1 MPPKGTCLQL
11 EDENLDVTVKAQQNE
26 AMVYNLNASL
36 PPGMSVDQF
45 GGITEL
51 FRLLSALGY
60 HIAMHDD
67 SSDEEEDDDGNM
79 DDEGQEMEEQEVE
92 EENNEDRPSGHRE
105 KRKREDEDDDNEEDD
120 GREKEKPM

>member
-67 SSDEEEDDDGNM
+67 SSDEEDDDNM
-79 DDEGQEMEEQEVE
+79 DEEQVEE
-92 EENNEDRPSGHRE
+92 EENNEDRPSGQRE
-105 KRKREDEDDDNEEDD
+105 KRKREDEDDDDEEDD
-120 GREKEKPM
+120 GREKEKPK

>member
-60 HIAMHDD
+60 QIAMHDD

-79 DDEGQEMEEQEVE
+79 DAEEQE
-92 EENNEDRPSGHRE
+92 EENNEDRPSSGQRE
-105 KRKREDEDDDNEEDD
+105 KRKREDEDDDDDEDD
-120 GREKEKPM
+120 DREKEKPM